1 MVFVMKKIRSFF
13 IALFL
18 LGMALVV
25 AAVVFNLDVFL
36 RLSNAY
42 KAGTLSEQKIRYEI
56 AAYNLNNWERVT
68 PIQKKISPKDGMVQ
82 VYVPEGE
89 FEMGKPGKPDG
100 NSPEHKV
107 YLDAYWIDRVEVSN
121 AMYEVCVESGKCTQP
136 FLEENPY
143 YGRWAYRN
151 LPVTF
156 ISWFQAVEYC
166 EWTGRR
172 LPTEA
177 EWEKAARG
185 TDGRN
190 YPWGDT
196 PPTPRLAN
204 YAESLIGEPVSVY
217 RYPSGASPYGA
228 LNMAGN
234 VREWLAD
241 WFSLTY
247 YVETPYKNPLGP
259 ETGIQRSMR
268 SGAYDADANEI
279 YTTWRYKH
287 EPQSA
292 GLSRGFRCAESAR

>member
-1 MVFVMKKIRSFF
+1 MSKSRKFISIFLFVD
-13 IALFL
+13 FL
-18 LGMALVV
+18 LLI
-25 AAVVFNLDVFL
+25 AAIVVFNFDVFI
-36 RLSNAY
+36 RLNNAY

-56 AAYNLNNWERVT
+56 AAYNLTSWERVT
-68 PIQKKISPKDGMVQ
+68 PIKKQVSPMDGMVQ

-89 FEMGKPGKPDG
+89 FVMGKPGTPDFD
-100 NSPEHKV
+100 SPDHRVHLE
-107 YLDAYWIDRVEVSN
+107 AFWIDRVEVSN
-121 AMYEVCVESGKCTQP
+121 AMYAACVDAGACSHP

-143 YGRWAYRN
+143 YGRWVYRN
-151 LPVTF
+151 LPVVF
-156 ISWFQAVEYC
+156 VNWSQATEYC
-166 EWTGRR
+166 EWAGRR

-185 TDGRN
+185 TDERP
-190 YPWGDT
+190 YPWGKAL
-196 PPTPRLAN
+196 PTPRLAN

-241 WFSLTY
+241 WFDKRY
-247 YVETPYKNPLGP
+247 YLETPRDNPTGP
-259 ETGIQRSMR
+259 ETGIERSMR

-279 YTTWRYKH
+279 YTTSRYKH

-292 GLSRGFRCAESAR
+292 GLSRGFRCAESAK